1 MNRIIKEI
9 LFKSNILRFCTSLL
23 LVSFVLIGTWQV
35 VILLTNIPEFILP
48 SPIEV
53 FFELFKKQKIIY
65 SHFKITF
72 LEIVLGIAFGTV
84 LGFIG
89 AITIFIFKPARI
101 WLLPLLIASQA
112 IPVFAIAPLLVL
124 WLGYGISSKIAMA
137 ILIIFFPVTANFLDG
152 LKGTNKDWVNLAKIM
167 SKKTNF
173 SKYLILIYIQIP
185 AALPNLGSGLRVA
198 AAVAPI
204 GAIVGEWVGSG
215 AGLGYLMLQSNAKFQ
230 INLMFASLIV
240 IIFTSLIIYFSIDLL
255 IKSFIKW

>member
-1 MNRIIKEI
+1 MNKKINKIF
-9 LFKSNILRFCTSLL
+9 LKSNTLRFCISLL
-23 LVSFVLIGTWQV
+23 FIFFILIIIWQV
-35 VILLTNIPEFILP
+35 VILLTKVPEYILP
-48 SPIEV
+48 SPIGV
-53 FFELFKKQKIIY
+53 FTELYIKQKLIFY
-65 SHFKITF
+65 HFKITV
-72 LEIVLGIAFGTV
+72 LEIILGIFFGTI
-84 LGFIG
+84 LGVIG

-152 LKGTNKDWVNLAKIM
+152 LKSTRRDWVDLAKIM
-167 SKKTNF
+167 SNKKKF
-173 SKYLILIYIQIP
+173 SKYFILINIQIP

-215 AGLGYLMLQSNAKFQ
+215 AGLGFLMLQSNAKFQ
-230 INLMFASLIV
+230 IDLMFASLIV
-240 IIFTSLIIYFSIDLL
+240 IIFTSLIIYFSIDLF
-255 IKSFIKW
+255 IKSYIKW